1 MLSRLYFP
9 SFQKIIVG
17 IILLLA
23 CNLQLSAQTKN
34 KNLIPNAEKRKIIKA
49 KKLYNDLRIYEG
61 EKILKQLVKEHPYEV
76 YYHEALVQMQRQVLR
91 NIYVAKDQVE
101 ILKPTHLSDSTESE
115 YQENSVNYID
125 TTVQIKQVITNDQ
138 DATAWNGLDRSSK
151 KKEKVNQKEK
161 EKQKEKEVD
170 NDQPIL
176 QEAVMTIDS
185 SILQND
191 SIETHEIFA
200 KKDNAL
206 NKELKK
212 ISELANIPYDAYKED
227 LIANARIATRFLEEA
242 DSASTY
248 LREFLVDT
256 LNVDSNINT
265 NAIEKYEEG
274 IAEYDDGNIIE
285 AIKLFK
291 KALNIEPNYFS
302 ALLKLGDSYYKINKD
317 TSAMRQY
324 YTASILRP
332 NRPEPFKR
340 LAIAYSNQG
349 NYTEAAAKIIEAI
362 MVYPEPSYM
371 QLLKQFVQK
380 TGQDFN
386 TQWIQREVYPI
397 TTLHV
402 YEEII
407 VDDKSPWWH
416 YQAAKQKVYSYFNAQ
431 GIVLPN
437 DITRER
443 YIEVYGWKKMLNNSS
458 PSKFLFAREMDRL
471 GFLDCYVLISLF
483 HQDVYTQF
491 TDLAKYQPEKIKKYF
506 YLLINWDN
514 KRLDK
519 FKKQKGIDK
528 LKPEQKNKSKK

>member
-1 MLSRLYFP
+1 MLRRLSFS

-17 IILLLA
+17 IILLLT

-61 EKILKQLVKEHPYEV
+61 EKILKQLVKDHTNEV

-101 ILKPTHLSDSTESE
+101 ILKPTHLSDSTDAE

-138 DATAWNGLDRSSK
+138 DAIAFNGLDRSSK
-151 KKEKVNQKEK
+151 KIQK
-161 EKQKEKEVD
+161 EKQKETD
-170 NDQPIL
+170 NEQTIL

-212 ISELANIPYDAYKED
+212 ISELASIPYDAYKED
-227 LIANARIATRFLEEA
+227 LIANARIATQLLEDA

-256 LNVDSNINT
+256 LNVDSNINAS
-265 NAIEKYEEG
+265 AIEKYEEG

-285 AIKLFK
+285 AIKLFE
-291 KALNIEPNYFS
+291 KALDIESNYFS

-324 YTASILRP
+324 YAASILRP
-332 NRPEPFKR
+332 NRPEPLKR

-431 GIVLPN
+431 GLVLPN

-491 TDLAKYQPEKIKKYF
+491 ADLAKNQPEKIKKYF

-528 LKPEQKNKSKK
+528 MKPEQKDKTKK